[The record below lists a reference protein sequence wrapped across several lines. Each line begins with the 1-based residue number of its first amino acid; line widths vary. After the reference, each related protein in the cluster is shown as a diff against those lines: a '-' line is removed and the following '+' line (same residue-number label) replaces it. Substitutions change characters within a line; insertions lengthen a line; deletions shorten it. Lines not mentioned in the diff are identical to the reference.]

1 MSDIQ
6 DPQIVLQRR
15 VQQRQILAMMGINQW
30 VRPDAATLSMA
41 DIPAISES
49 PSNLSSPSVSLA
61 SSQRSPVSDVSDS
74 DAAWNTQSPVNDRHP
89 HRVDDGS
96 SNHLDT
102 SDTSS
107 YHDDAYLD
115 GEPALPTV
123 AQVVAPLVDA
133 VKTTTAAPSAIHAS
147 ADKYADES
155 NKKVLPFS
163 LQGGRYGNWVILV
176 DMQTLSE
183 DSQKLWQNITQA
195 LSMTCETTAFPIC
208 AGMDTA
214 ELANASLAGYVFK
227 IGRSEEVQVA
237 ALTALP
243 DGLTHPALTTLPTL
257 DEMLADSRLKRQFWQ
272 QIAKSVS

>member
-15 VQQRQILAMMGINQW
+15 VQQRQILAMMGIDQW

-74 DAAWNTQSPVNDRHP
+74 EAAWNTQSPVNDRHP

-96 SNHLDT
+96 SNHVDT

-176 DMQTLSE
+176 DMQTLSG

>member
-15 VQQRQILAMMGINQW
+15 VQQRQILAMMGIDQW

-49 PSNLSSPSVSLA
+49 PSDLSSPSVSLT

-89 HRVDDGS
+89 HRIDDGS

-115 GEPALPTV
+115 GEPDLPTV
-123 AQVVAPLVDA
+123 AQVVAPLVKA
-133 VKTTTAAPSAIHAS
+133 VKTTTAAPSVIHAS

-176 DMQTLSE
+176 DMQTLSG

-243 DGLTHPALTTLPTL
+243 DGLTHSALTTLPTL

>member
-30 VRPDAATLSMA
+30 VRPGAATLSMA

-49 PSNLSSPSVSLA
+49 LSNLSSPSVSLA

>member
-15 VQQRQILAMMGINQW
+15 VQQRQILAMMGIDQW

-49 PSNLSSPSVSLA
+49 PSDLSSPSVSLT
-61 SSQRSPVSDVSDS
+61 SSQRSPVSNVSDS

-89 HRVDDGS
+89 HRIDDGS
-96 SNHLDT
+96 SNHVDT

-115 GEPALPTV
+115 GEPDLPTV
-123 AQVVAPLVDA
+123 AQVVAPLVKA
-133 VKTTTAAPSAIHAS
+133 VKTTTAAPSVIHAS

-176 DMQTLSE
+176 DMQTLSG

-243 DGLTHPALTTLPTL
+243 DGLTHSALTTLPTL

>member
-15 VQQRQILAMMGINQW
+15 VQQRQILAMMGIDQW

-176 DMQTLSE
+176 DMQTLSG

>member
-15 VQQRQILAMMGINQW
+15 VQQRQILAMMGIDQW

-49 PSNLSSPSVSLA
+49 RSNLSSPSISLT

-89 HRVDDGS
+89 HRIDDGS
-96 SNHLDT
+96 SNHVDT

-176 DMQTLSE
+176 DMQTLSG

>member
-15 VQQRQILAMMGINQW
+15 VQQRQILAMMGIDQW

-49 PSNLSSPSVSLA
+49 RSNLSSPSISLT

-74 DAAWNTQSPVNDRHP
+74 EAASNTQSPVNDRHL
-89 HRVDDGS
+89 HRIDDGS

-115 GEPALPTV
+115 GEPDLPTV

-176 DMQTLSE
+176 DMQTLSG

>member
-15 VQQRQILAMMGINQW
+15 VQQRQILAMMGIDQW

-49 PSNLSSPSVSLA
+49 PSNLSSPSISLT

-74 DAAWNTQSPVNDRHP
+74 EAAWNTQSPVNDRHP

-96 SNHLDT
+96 SNHVDT

-227 IGRSEEVQVA
+227 IGRSEDVQVA

-272 QIAKSVS
+272 QIAKPVS

>member
-41 DIPAISES
+41 NIPAISES

-96 SNHLDT
+96 SNHVDT

-176 DMQTLSE
+176 DMQTLSG

>member
-15 VQQRQILAMMGINQW
+15 VQQRQILAMMGIDQW

-49 PSNLSSPSVSLA
+49 RSNLSSPSISLA

-89 HRVDDGS
+89 HRIDDGS

-176 DMQTLSE
+176 DMQTLSG

>member
-1 MSDIQ
+1 M
-6 DPQIVLQRR
+6 
-15 VQQRQILAMMGINQW
+15 
-30 VRPDAATLSMA
+30 
-41 DIPAISES
+41 
-49 PSNLSSPSVSLA
+49 
-61 SSQRSPVSDVSDS
+61 
-74 DAAWNTQSPVNDRHP
+74 
-89 HRVDDGS
+89 
-96 SNHLDT
+96 
-102 SDTSS
+102 
-107 YHDDAYLD
+107 
-115 GEPALPTV
+115 
-123 AQVVAPLVDA
+123 
-133 VKTTTAAPSAIHAS
+133 
-147 ADKYADES
+147 
-155 NKKVLPFS
+155 LPFS

-176 DMQTLSE
+176 DMQTLSG

-272 QIAKSVS
+272 QIAKPVS

>member
-15 VQQRQILAMMGINQW
+15 VQQRQILAMMGIDQW
-30 VRPDAATLSMA
+30 VRPDAATLSTA

-49 PSNLSSPSVSLA
+49 RPNLSSPSISLT

-96 SNHLDT
+96 SNHVDT

-133 VKTTTAAPSAIHAS
+133 VKTTTAAPSVIHAS

-176 DMQTLSE
+176 DMQTLSG

-243 DGLTHPALTTLPTL
+243 DGLTHSALTTLPTL

-272 QIAKSVS
+272 QIAKPVS

>member
-30 VRPDAATLSMA
+30 VRPGAATLSMA

-176 DMQTLSE
+176 DMQTLSG

-227 IGRSEEVQVA
+227 IGRSEDVQVA

-243 DGLTHPALTTLPTL
+243 NGLTHPALTTLPTL

>member
-15 VQQRQILAMMGINQW
+15 VQQRQILAMMGIDQW

-96 SNHLDT
+96 SNHVDT

-176 DMQTLSE
+176 DMQTLSG

>member
-15 VQQRQILAMMGINQW
+15 VQQRQILAMMGIDQW

-49 PSNLSSPSVSLA
+49 PSNLSSPSISLA

-74 DAAWNTQSPVNDRHP
+74 EAAWNTQSPVNDRHP
-89 HRVDDGS
+89 HRIDDGS
-96 SNHLDT
+96 SNHVDT

-115 GEPALPTV
+115 GEPDLPTV
-123 AQVVAPLVDA
+123 EQVVAPLVDA

-163 LQGGRYGNWVILV
+163 LQGGRYGNWVIMV
-176 DMQTLSE
+176 DMQTLSG

-214 ELANASLAGYVFK
+214 ELASASLAGYVFK
-227 IGRSEEVQVA
+227 IGRSEEVQVG

-243 DGLTHPALTTLPTL
+243 EGLTHPALTTLPTL

>member
-15 VQQRQILAMMGINQW
+15 VQQRQILAMMGIDQW
-30 VRPDAATLSMA
+30 VRPDAATLSTA

-96 SNHLDT
+96 SNHVDT

-176 DMQTLSE
+176 DMQTLSG

-243 DGLTHPALTTLPTL
+243 DGLTHSALTTLPTL

>member
-15 VQQRQILAMMGINQW
+15 VQQRQILAMMGIDQW

-49 PSNLSSPSVSLA
+49 RSNLSSPSISLT

-96 SNHLDT
+96 SNHVDT

-176 DMQTLSE
+176 DMQTLSG

>member
-15 VQQRQILAMMGINQW
+15 VQQRQILAMMGIDQW
-30 VRPDAATLSMA
+30 VRPDAATLSTA

-96 SNHLDT
+96 SNHVDT

-176 DMQTLSE
+176 DMQTLSG

-227 IGRSEEVQVA
+227 IGRSEDVQVA

-243 DGLTHPALTTLPTL
+243 EGLTHPALTTLPTL
-257 DEMLADSRLKRQFWQ
+257 NEMLADSRLKRQFWQ

>member
-15 VQQRQILAMMGINQW
+15 VQQRQILAMMGIDQW

-49 PSNLSSPSVSLA
+49 RSNLSSPSVSLT

-89 HRVDDGS
+89 HRIDDGS
-96 SNHLDT
+96 SNHVDT

-163 LQGGRYGNWVILV
+163 LQGGRYGNWVIMV
-176 DMQTLSE
+176 DMQTLSG

>member
-15 VQQRQILAMMGINQW
+15 VQQRQILAMMGIDQW

-41 DIPAISES
+41 DITAISES
-49 PSNLSSPSVSLA
+49 RSNLSSPSISLT

-74 DAAWNTQSPVNDRHP
+74 EAAWNTQSPVNDRHP

-96 SNHLDT
+96 SNHVDT

-176 DMQTLSE
+176 DMQTLSG

-227 IGRSEEVQVA
+227 IGRSEDVQVA

-272 QIAKSVS
+272 QIAKPVS

>member
-15 VQQRQILAMMGINQW
+15 VQQRQILAMMGIDQW

-49 PSNLSSPSVSLA
+49 RSNLSSPSISLT

-74 DAAWNTQSPVNDRHP
+74 EAAWNTQSPVNDRHP

-96 SNHLDT
+96 SNHVDT

-176 DMQTLSE
+176 DMQTLSG

-227 IGRSEEVQVA
+227 IGRSEDVQVA

>member
-15 VQQRQILAMMGINQW
+15 VQQRQILAMMGIDQW

-49 PSNLSSPSVSLA
+49 RSNLSSPSISLT

-74 DAAWNTQSPVNDRHP
+74 EAAWNTQSPVNDRHP

-96 SNHLDT
+96 SNHVDT

-176 DMQTLSE
+176 DMQTLSG

-272 QIAKSVS
+272 QIAKPVS

>member
-15 VQQRQILAMMGINQW
+15 VQQRQILAMMGIDQW

-49 PSNLSSPSVSLA
+49 RSNLSSPSVSLA
-61 SSQRSPVSDVSDS
+61 FSQPSPVSDVSDS

-96 SNHLDT
+96 SNHVDT

-115 GEPALPTV
+115 GEHALPTV
-123 AQVVAPLVDA
+123 AQVVAPLADA

-176 DMQTLSE
+176 DMQTLSG

-257 DEMLADSRLKRQFWQ
+257 NEMLADSRLKRQFWQ

>member
-15 VQQRQILAMMGINQW
+15 VQQRQILAMMGIDQW
-30 VRPDAATLSMA
+30 VRPDAATLSMT

-49 PSNLSSPSVSLA
+49 RSNLSSPSISLT

-74 DAAWNTQSPVNDRHP
+74 EAAWNTQSPVNDRHP
-89 HRVDDGS
+89 HRIDDGS

-115 GEPALPTV
+115 GEHALPTV

-133 VKTTTAAPSAIHAS
+133 VKTTTAAPSVVHAS

-163 LQGGRYGNWVILV
+163 LQGGRYGNWVIMV
-176 DMQTLSE
+176 DMQTLSG

-243 DGLTHPALTTLPTL
+243 DELTHPALTTLPTL

>member
-15 VQQRQILAMMGINQW
+15 VQQRQILAMMGIDQW

-49 PSNLSSPSVSLA
+49 RSNLSSPSISLT

-74 DAAWNTQSPVNDRHP
+74 EAAWNTQSPVNDRHP
-89 HRVDDGS
+89 HRIDDGS
-96 SNHLDT
+96 SNHVDT

-163 LQGGRYGNWVILV
+163 LQGGRYGNWVIMV
-176 DMQTLSE
+176 DMQTLSG

>member
-61 SSQRSPVSDVSDS
+61 FSQRSPVSDVSDS

-89 HRVDDGS
+89 HRIDDGS

-115 GEPALPTV
+115 GEPDLPTV
-123 AQVVAPLVDA
+123 AQVVAPLVKA
-133 VKTTTAAPSAIHAS
+133 VKTTTAAPSVIHAS

-176 DMQTLSE
+176 DMQTLSG

-243 DGLTHPALTTLPTL
+243 DGLTHSALTTLPTL

>member
-96 SNHLDT
+96 SNHVDT

-176 DMQTLSE
+176 DMQTLSG

>member
-15 VQQRQILAMMGINQW
+15 VQQRQILAMMGIDQW

-61 SSQRSPVSDVSDS
+61 SSQRSPVSNVSDS

-89 HRVDDGS
+89 HRIDDGS

-115 GEPALPTV
+115 GEPDLPTV
-123 AQVVAPLVDA
+123 AQVVAPLVKA
-133 VKTTTAAPSAIHAS
+133 VKTTTAAPSVIHAS

-176 DMQTLSE
+176 DMQTLSG

-243 DGLTHPALTTLPTL
+243 DGLTHSALTTLPTL

-272 QIAKSVS
+272 QIAKPVS

>member
-15 VQQRQILAMMGINQW
+15 VQQRQILAMMGIDQW

-49 PSNLSSPSVSLA
+49 RSNLSSPSISLT

-74 DAAWNTQSPVNDRHP
+74 EAAWNTQNPVNDRHL
-89 HRVDDGS
+89 HRIDDGS

-115 GEPALPTV
+115 GEHALPTV

-133 VKTTTAAPSAIHAS
+133 VKTTTAAPSVIHAS

-176 DMQTLSE
+176 DMQTLSG

-227 IGRSEEVQVA
+227 IGRSEDVQVA

>member
-15 VQQRQILAMMGINQW
+15 VQQRQILAMMGIDQW

-41 DIPAISES
+41 DITAISES
-49 PSNLSSPSVSLA
+49 RSNLSSPSISLT

-74 DAAWNTQSPVNDRHP
+74 EAAWNTQSPVNDRHP

-96 SNHLDT
+96 SNHVDT

-227 IGRSEEVQVA
+227 IGRSEDVQVA

-272 QIAKSVS
+272 QIAKPVS

>member
-15 VQQRQILAMMGINQW
+15 VQQRQILAMMGIDQW

-49 PSNLSSPSVSLA
+49 PSNLSSPSISLT

-74 DAAWNTQSPVNDRHP
+74 EAAWNTQSPVNDRHP
-89 HRVDDGS
+89 HRIDDGS
-96 SNHLDT
+96 SNHVDT

-133 VKTTTAAPSAIHAS
+133 VKTTTAAPSVIHAS

-176 DMQTLSE
+176 DMQTLSG

>member
-15 VQQRQILAMMGINQW
+15 VQQRQILAMMGIDQW

-41 DIPAISES
+41 DITAISES
-49 PSNLSSPSVSLA
+49 RSNLSSPSISLT

-74 DAAWNTQSPVNDRHP
+74 EAAWNTQSPVNDRHP

-96 SNHLDT
+96 SNHVDT

-133 VKTTTAAPSAIHAS
+133 VKTTT
-147 ADKYADES
+147 
-155 NKKVLPFS
+155 
-163 LQGGRYGNWVILV
+163 GV
-176 DMQTLSE
+176 DSG
-183 DSQKLWQNITQA
+183 SK
-195 LSMTCETTAFPIC
+195 P
-208 AGMDTA
+208 
-214 ELANASLAGYVFK
+214 
-227 IGRSEEVQVA
+227 
-237 ALTALP
+237 
-243 DGLTHPALTTLPTL
+243 
-257 DEMLADSRLKRQFWQ
+257 
-272 QIAKSVS
+272 